1 MVHRR
6 LMPRRHGGRDTGPPP
21 WEPTCG
27 QLLLAA
33 LVSFLL
39 TLAAL
44 LPADAPTL
52 LLEVLP

>member
-1 MVHRR
+1 
-6 LMPRRHGGRDTGPPP
+6 MPRRHGGRDTGPPP